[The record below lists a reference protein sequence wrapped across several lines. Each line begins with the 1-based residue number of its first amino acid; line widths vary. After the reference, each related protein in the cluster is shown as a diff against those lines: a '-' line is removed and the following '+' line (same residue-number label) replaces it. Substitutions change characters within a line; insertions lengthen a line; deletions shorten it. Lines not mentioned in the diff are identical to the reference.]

1 MSIEETEK
9 TTLLLDIIKE
19 WVKIRGHSIADMA
32 MEQHKK
38 KKSEIAKKKALRVE
52 LRRSNN

>member
-1 MSIEETEK
+1 MLDIEETEK
-9 TTLLLDIIKE
+9 TKLLLDILKE

-38 KKSEIAKKKALRVE
+38 KREIAKKKALRVE